1 MKVSIIIPVLNQLEF
16 TKLCLESIA
25 KNTPKGEY
33 ETIVVD
39 NGSTDKTAAYL
50 KKMKVRYIRNKTNLG
65 VAKAWNQGIK
75 ASKYDFV
82 CIINNDL
89 VLSKGWLEALVDFYA
104 SKPDAGVVSPG
115 TREGVL
121 DYDFDSYAFDYT
133 RAMARV
139 YEKEIFGWCM
149 LIKKDRFEKAG
160 MFDETFKIGVGE
172 DRDFY
177 RRLKEKGFNSYIT
190 GSSFVHHF
198 RSQTLNV
205 MRKEKGKEFEDS
217 NIKVLKER
225 WGEGKD
231 GYFTRKTKSVL
242 KAVKNTYMKARYGHF
257 LLEK

>member
-16 TKLCLESIA
+16 TKICLKSIK
-25 KNTPKGEY
+25 KNTPAGEY
-33 ETIVVD
+33 EIIVVD
-39 NGSTDKTAAYL
+39 NGSTDKTGLYL
-50 KKMKVRYIRNKTNLG
+50 KKMPVKTIRNKTNLG
-65 VAKAWNQGIK
+65 VAKAWNQGIR
-75 ASKYDFV
+75 ASKYGLV

-89 VLSKGWLEALVDFYA
+89 VLSKGWLEALVGFYNA
-104 SKPDAGVVSPG
+104 HPDAGVVSPG

-121 DYDFDSYAFDYT
+121 DYDFDPYALEYT
-133 RAMARV
+133 RAMGKV

-149 LIKKDRFEKAG
+149 LVKKERFEKAG

-177 RRLKEKGFNSYIT
+177 RRLKEKGYNSYIT

-205 MRKEKGKEFEDS
+205 MRKEKGKAFEDN

-225 WGEGKD
+225 WGEGRD
-231 GYFTRKTKSVL
+231 GYVARKTKSVL
-242 KAVKNTYMKARYGHF
+242 KAAKNACMKARYGHL

>member
-1 MKVSIIIPVLNQLEF
+1 VKVSIIIPVLNQLEF
-16 TKLCLESIA
+16 TKICLKSII
-25 KNTPKGEY
+25 KNTTRGEY
-33 ETIVVD
+33 EVIAVD
-39 NGSTDKTAAYL
+39 NGSTDKTSGYL
-50 KKMKVRYIRNKTNLG
+50 KKMGIKTISNKTNLG
-65 VAKAWNQGIK
+65 VAKAWNQGVK
-75 ASKYDFV
+75 ASKYDFT

-89 VLSKGWLEALVDFYA
+89 VLSEGWLQALVDFYGTR
-104 SKPDAGVVSPG
+104 PDAGVVSPG

-121 DYDFDSYAFDYT
+121 DYNFDSYAFNYT

-139 YEKEIFGWCM
+139 YEKEIYGWCM
-149 LIKKDRFEKAG
+149 LVKKDRFEKAG

-177 RRLKEKGFNSYIT
+177 RRLKERGFNSYIT

-205 MRKEKGKEFEDS
+205 MRKEKGKAFEDN

-225 WGEGKD
+225 WGEGRD

-242 KAVKNTYMKARYGHF
+242 KALKNGYMKARYGHL